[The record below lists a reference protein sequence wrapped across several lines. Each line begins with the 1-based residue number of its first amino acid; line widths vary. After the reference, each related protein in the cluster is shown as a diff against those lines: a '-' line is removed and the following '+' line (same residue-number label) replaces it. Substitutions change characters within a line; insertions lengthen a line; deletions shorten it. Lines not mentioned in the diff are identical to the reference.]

1 MHNNNLTVFEVEYDD
16 TNISVILHKDRFYV
30 PIKPIIQHIGLDL
43 RAQSRML
50 NDEFFCTYFKID
62 CIYIE
67 DIRPD
72 DSINDMRC
80 ISLATL
86 DNFFEKIDITYAPK
100 WVRDKLEHYKASC
113 TRTLMESLNSRNLDG
128 VVSITTSNDPY
139 FLDLVAKQCWSIR
152 ALQDLGVYVDLS
164 AHLSLD

>member
-1 MHNNNLTVFEVEYDD
+1 MNNNYTVIEIEYDD
-16 TNISVILHKDRFYV
+16 TNISVIWHKDRFYV
-30 PIKPIIQHIGLDL
+30 PIKPIIQHIGVDW
-43 RAQSRML
+43 RAQARKL
-50 NDEFFCTYFKID
+50 NDKVYCDLYNIE

-72 DSINDMRC
+72 DSVNDMRC
-80 ISLATL
+80 VSLATI
-86 DNFFEKIDITYAPK
+86 DNFLKRINPKSAPK
-100 WVRDKLEHYKASC
+100 RVRDRLEHYKASC

-128 VVSITTSNDPY
+128 VVSIMISNDPY

-152 ALQDLGVYVDLS
+152 ALQDLGVYVGLS